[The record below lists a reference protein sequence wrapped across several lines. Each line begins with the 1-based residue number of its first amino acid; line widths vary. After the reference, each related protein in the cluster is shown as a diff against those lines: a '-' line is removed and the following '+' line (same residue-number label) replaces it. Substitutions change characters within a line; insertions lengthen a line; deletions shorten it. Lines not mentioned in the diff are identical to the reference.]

1 MQLLE
6 RAAAKA
12 RARTQPGRAWAL
24 ALGADC
30 TYGAIAYDVEMQQ
43 VREQDVDAAHQPWM
57 LANASL
63 LSCASVQLLLTHAGS
78 LLEAQLPTCVYAQVA
93 LLPWYISTVHT

>member
-43 VREQDVDAAHQPWM
+43 VREQDVDAAHQ
-57 LANASL
+57 
-63 LSCASVQLLLTHAGS
+63 CASTLDACKCFL
-78 LLEAQLPTCVYAQVA
+78 AQLCFSAAAVDTCWVTA
-93 LLPWYISTVHT
+93 